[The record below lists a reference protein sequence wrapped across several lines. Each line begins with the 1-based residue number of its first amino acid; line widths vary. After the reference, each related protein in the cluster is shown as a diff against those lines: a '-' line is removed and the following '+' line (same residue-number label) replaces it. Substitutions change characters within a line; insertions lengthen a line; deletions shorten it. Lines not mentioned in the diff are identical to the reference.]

1 MAEGNNIQ
9 GRRPARRAAGATPSP
24 SLLPLRRL
32 PHLSNSISCWY
43 CDFKTSFFNEP
54 LFHFGRKHF
63 RWLRIW
69 FSIGM
74 GFSLTTLIGVTLI
87 MLLESAKALNLY
99 NGIPWLNNILDGSI
113 FGFYSSVFRYSISV
127 ADIGY
132 MCISSII
139 SVSIHELG
147 HALAATSEGIPI
159 EYTALFLAVLF
170 PGALVAFNH
179 DLLQIIPR
187 ASTLRI
193 YCAGIWHNAAL
204 CVVCALTVF
213 LLPFILY
220 PLYSHG
226 ESLMVLDVSA
236 ESPLYGYLSPGYL
249 ITKLDGNHIHTTK
262 EWTEMTYL
270 LDRQIFQTTNH
281 YTRNK
286 GYCVPNLVIAESKNA
301 EILDNQFKCPND
313 LTLFTTIS
321 CADSSTINDIS
332 SNETDRQLTM
342 ENIYCFPAKG
352 VLGEKK
358 CGNGWSNVVKNDTNC
373 PCTEDES
380 CSTPV
385 HMPGVSW
392 VEITFSRPYSSECT
406 QAGNEMGSSY
416 SYNKSLSEEHK
427 CVGSFVFIGDM
438 ISMSRSIRLTEY
450 QPRWLY
456 GFAYFP
462 DLVEKLLVNS
472 FHVSLMLALL
482 NSLPV
487 YYLDGESIL
496 EVALCCFG
504 SLTPTRREAVL
515 RSSLVAGTLLCCLLF
530 LRILLFVI
538 S

>member
-1 MAEGNNIQ
+1 MAEPNNIQ
-9 GRRPARRAAGATPSP
+9 LQPGRRPIRRPNTSAPSRT
-24 SLLPLRRL
+24 LLPLHRS

-43 CDFKTSFFNEP
+43 CDFKTSVFNEP
-54 LFHFGRKHF
+54 IFHFGRKHF

-87 MLLESAKALNLY
+87 MFLESAKALNIY

-113 FGFYSSVFRYSISV
+113 LGFYSSVFKYSISV

-132 MCISSII
+132 MCVSSII
-139 SVSIHELG
+139 SVAVHELG
-147 HALAATSEGIPI
+147 HALAAT
-159 EYTALFLAVLF
+159 
-170 PGALVAFNH
+170 
-179 DLLQIIPR
+179 
-187 ASTLRI
+187 RI
-193 YCAGIWHNAAL
+193 YCAGVWHNAAF

-249 ITKLDGNHIHTTK
+249 ITNLDGNHIRTSE
-262 EWTEMTYL
+262 EWMETVYL
-270 LDRQIFQTTNH
+270 LDKQIFRNTNH
-281 YTRNK
+281 YISNK
-286 GYCVPNLVIAESKNA
+286 GYCVPNLAIAESKNA
-301 EILDNQFKCPND
+301 EIVDNQFKCPND

-321 CADSSTINDIS
+321 CVDSSTVNDIS
-332 SNETDRQLTM
+332 SNGTVHQLMM
-342 ENIYCFPAKG
+342 ENVYCFPAKG

-358 CGNGWSNVVKNDTNC
+358 CGNGWNSAVKNDTNC
-373 PCTEDES
+373 LCTEDES
-380 CSTPV
+380 CSTPI

-392 VEITFSRPYSSECT
+392 VEITFSRPYSSDCT
-406 QAGNEMGSSY
+406 QSGNEIGS
-416 SYNKSLSEEHK
+416 SYNKSWSEESK
-427 CVGSFVFIGDM
+427 CGGSFVFIGDM
-438 ISMSRSIRLTEY
+438 MSMSRSIWLTEY
-450 QPRWLY
+450 QPRWPY

-496 EVALCCFG
+496 EVALCFFG
-504 SLTPTRREAVL
+504 SLTPRTRDAVL
-515 RSSLVAGTLLCCLLF
+515 QSSLVAGTLICCLLF
-530 LRILLFVI
+530 LRILLSVI

>member
-1 MAEGNNIQ
+1 MALAEANLQ
-9 GRRPARRAAGATPSP
+9 LHPGRRPIRRPSGATPSRT
-24 SLLPLRRL
+24 LLPLRRS

-43 CDFKTSFFNEP
+43 CDFKTSVFNDP

-63 RWLRIW
+63 RWLRVW
-69 FSIGM
+69 FSVGM
-74 GFSLTTLIGVTLI
+74 GFSLTTLIGVTVI

-113 FGFYSSVFRYSISV
+113 LGFYSSVFKYSISV

-132 MCISSII
+132 MCVSSII
-139 SVSIHELG
+139 SVSVHELG

-179 DLLQIIPR
+179 DSLQIIPR

-193 YCAGIWHNAAL
+193 YCAGIWHNAAF
-204 CVVCALTVF
+204 CVICALTVF

-226 ESLMVLDVSA
+226 ESLMVLGVST

-249 ITKLDGNHIHTTK
+249 ITKLDGNRVRTSKDWMETV
-262 EWTEMTYL
+262 YL
-270 LDRQIFQTTNH
+270 LDKQIFQKTNH
-281 YTRNK
+281 YISNK
-286 GYCVPNLVIAESKNA
+286 GYCVPNLAIAESKNA
-301 EILDNQFKCPND
+301 EIVDNRFKCPND

-321 CADSSTINDIS
+321 SVDSTTVNDIS
-332 SNETDRQLTM
+332 SKETDHQLMM
-342 ENIYCFPAKG
+342 ENVYCFPAKG

-358 CGNGWSNVVKNDTNC
+358 CGNGWSNVVKNDTSC
-373 PCTEDES
+373 LCTEDES
-380 CSTPV
+380 CLTPV

-392 VEITFSRPYSSECT
+392 VEITFSRPYSSDCT
-406 QAGNEMGSSY
+406 QAGNEIGL
-416 SYNKSLSEEHK
+416 SYNKSEESK
-427 CVGSFVFIGDM
+427 CGGSFVFIGDM
-438 ISMSRSIRLTEY
+438 ISMSRSIWLTEY
-450 QPRWLY
+450 QPRWSY

-504 SLTPTRREAVL
+504 SLTPTIRDVVL
-515 RSSLVAGTLLCCLLF
+515 RSSLLAGTLICCLLF
-530 LRILLFVI
+530 LRILMSVI